1 MVSFKYW
8 LVETWDETEAES
20 FRTTE
25 ETKAAEFDTEGV
37 ETGAE
42 ETRVAWLVKMEE
54 LPWANELDDTGFE
67 EEVSLFELCDTPEYP
82 VLTFDGISFELAEVV
97 MELVETEETV
107 AGWEIAPVSAAAE
120 ANFDDATLLI
130 LQYGAGTV

>member
-8 LVETWDETEAES
+8 LVETWDETEADS

-42 ETRVAWLVKMEE
+42 ETRVGGLVKMAE
-54 LPWANELDDTGFE
+54 LPGGTELDDTGFE
-67 EEVSLFELCDTPEYP
+67 EEVCLFELCDTPE
-82 VLTFDGISFELAEVV
+82 
-97 MELVETEETV
+97 
-107 AGWEIAPVSAAAE
+107 
-120 ANFDDATLLI
+120 
-130 LQYGAGTV
+130 